1 MSFADAVTVMCGFT
15 PPPSIGPNPPARSYR
30 RNNSQNPSARRSAG
44 VRMSLTP
51 SFSGVGA
58 DRLDS
63 NVIRRAPFTASRSPF
78 TDTRP
83 YKPFE
88 A

>member
-15 PPPSIGPNPPARSYR
+15 PPSTGPNPARSYR

-44 VRMSLTP
+44 VRVSLTP

-58 DRLDS
+58 DRLDN
-63 NVIRRAPFTASRSPF
+63 NVIRRAPFTASKSPF
-78 TDTRP
+78 TVTRP